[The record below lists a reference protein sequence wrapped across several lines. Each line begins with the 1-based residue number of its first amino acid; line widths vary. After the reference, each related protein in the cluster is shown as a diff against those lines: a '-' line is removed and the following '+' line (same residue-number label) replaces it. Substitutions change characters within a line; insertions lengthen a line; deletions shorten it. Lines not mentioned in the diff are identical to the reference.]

1 MGKGSLTKDSTAQ
14 NFQLPTSESSGDHFT
29 SSAMKVEQQERL
41 VNNKQRY
48 VSKRREDDPGWKE
61 EEPPYYFLF
70 TTYLSYLV
78 LICFG
83 HLRDFF
89 GKRFLSKNYQHLK
102 EQNVSLLYLKD
113 LNFFFF

>member
-1 MGKGSLTKDSTAQ
+1 MGKGSRTKASTAQ
-14 NFQLPTSESSGDHFT
+14 NFQLATSESSSDHFT
-29 SSAMKVEQQERL
+29 NSAMKVEQQEGL
-41 VNNKQRY
+41 SKKQRY

-89 GKRFLSKNYQHLK
+89 GKRFLSKNYKHLK
-102 EQNVSLLYLKD
+102 EQNVSLLCLKD
-113 LNFFFF
+113 

>member
-1 MGKGSLTKDSTAQ
+1 MGKGSRAKVSTAQ
-14 NFQLPTSESSGDHFT
+14 SFQLLTPESSSDYF
-29 SSAMKVEQQERL
+29 SSSTMIVKQQEEL
-41 VNNKQRY
+41 VNKQRY

-102 EQNVSLLYLKD
+102 EQNVSLLYLK
-113 LNFFFF
+113 N